1 MKLPFV
7 MSARRST
14 LFTVLSSV
22 FAMALLLSALLHII
36 LVSVGFSLP
45 TIKAQNFIPPQLELV
60 LVNSKTNSK
69 PEQADALAQSNLDG
83 GGNTDDNRQA
93 KSPLPSMSRDQR
105 QAEIRAAEQQVSQ
118 LEAENRRLMT
128 QLKAVAQV
136 NDVQASSSVKN
147 NQPPSE
153 SAEGVT
159 VARSLEM
166 AQLEAQISQQYEAY
180 QKRPR
185 KLFVGARTQE
195 YAFARYIEDWRIKVE
210 RVGNENYPAAA
221 RQKKIYGT
229 LQLTVSIKA
238 DGTLDDIEVTRSSN
252 STVLDNAAVAIVRM
266 AAPYAAFP
274 DDMRKKADVISIT
287 RTWIFAPSD
296 ELSTHE

>member
-1 MKLPFV
+1 M
-7 MSARRST
+7 
-14 LFTVLSSV
+14 

-266 AAPYAAFP
+266 AAPYAAFS

>member
-1 MKLPFV
+1 MKLP
-7 MSARRST
+7 
-14 LFTVLSSV
+14 

-105 QAEIRAAEQQVSQ
+105 QAEIRAAEQQVNQ

-128 QLKAVAQV
+128 QLKAVAKV

-266 AAPYAAFP
+266 AAPYAAFS

>member
-1 MKLPFV
+1 M
-7 MSARRST
+7 
-14 LFTVLSSV
+14 